1 MQTHSKEL
9 QSVVDIVV
17 SHQAMPLKCRL
28 VVQLLYA
35 VVAPTPE
42 QYRPLLRRLAGLVG
56 KLLLSVVLWSR
67 SSTFGS
73 YSFV

>member
-9 QSVVDIVV
+9 QSVVDTVV
-17 SHQAMPLKCRL
+17 SRQALPLKCRL

-56 KLLLSVVLWSR
+56 KQPNVCCGTPPPVRLL
-67 SSTFGS
+67 
-73 YSFV
+73 